1 MNYLDNAIAR
11 FTMFKLVERI
21 LIVALISVAAYL
33 IVDFALL
40 APQQKK
46 IIALKRLDKEHK
58 AELAV
63 LELEATKG
71 NSKKSLNT
79 HELEEL
85 KKQISEVNSF
95 YGPAGATNSE
105 VGQLLKELLNV
116 SPGLTLVSIKTLPVS
131 QINFTENKTAGSE
144 AQKPLFKHGVE
155 VSVRGNYMAL
165 LTYMQHL
172 QKYPRSLFWSQ
183 AKLDVS
189 AYPLSVL
196 NLVIYSLSDQ
206 ASTPLR

>member
-1 MNYLDNAIAR
+1 L
-11 FTMFKLVERI
+11 ER
-21 LIVALISVAAYL
+21 AT
-33 IVDFALL
+33 
-40 APQQKK
+40 
-46 IIALKRLDKEHK
+46 
-58 AELAV
+58 
-63 LELEATKG
+63 LEG
-71 NSKKSLNT
+71 
-79 HELEEL
+79 L
-85 KKQISEVNSF
+85 KKQIAEVNAF

-105 VGQLLKELLNV
+105 VGQLLKELLDV

-131 QINFTENKTAGSE
+131 QFSAIDDKVAGSD
-144 AQKPLFKHGVE
+144 AQKALYKHGVE

-165 LTYMQHL
+165 LSYMQHL

-189 AYPLSVL
+189 AYPVSVL